1 MLALRA
7 KSELD
12 EEKSNFYFTISIIGI
27 IIVSL
32 IYILAIFVFAD
43 NVLHFL
49 NAPADIYGN
58 AKSYLLTI
66 LFFFPLNCYMLVIS
80 FFLRSDGYPKLP
92 FYAVLISNV
101 SNLILDIVFL
111 KVFGLGIMGAA
122 LSSVVGYL
130 IGSIYISKY
139 FLSKNRNFKFVS
151 IAKLKLTGIVFP

>member
-1 MLALRA
+1 MVMSEKVAVVIDVIIIGVFIGGNELSAINITSPLLYITGIFYILFGQGGSLLALRA

-66 LFFFPLNCYMLVIS
+66 LFFF
-80 FFLRSDGYPKLP
+80 R
-92 FYAVLISNV
+92 
-101 SNLILDIVFL
+101 
-111 KVFGLGIMGAA
+111 
-122 LSSVVGYL
+122 
-130 IGSIYISKY
+130 
-139 FLSKNRNFKFVS
+139 
-151 IAKLKLTGIVFP
+151 